1 MVISRHF
8 SVLYIITQSVFFD
21 LNQLRHFQQSTR
33 VNSTLHNALPTKHT
47 TTMSAPRPRR
57 GHAAVAAILSDMDRY
72 LPSDTI
78 NRADYRRCRMVYGL
92 MNTTYRRTDASTSP
106 EKEYM
111 ELKIL
116 TSDLRR
122 HLNAL
127 NASKGIPEKM
137 SLYLDELTAAIDDG
151 LAKGVSTEFL
161 IAGIEDLLKEDL
173 DARTEDRGERVRMMP
188 DTQYKKVK
196 AELKEAKARIKELN
210 EENNALVLRLKI
222 AEGAKARLG
231 TW

>member
-161 IAGIEDLLKEDL
+161 IAGIEDPPEGGFGC
-173 DARTEDRGERVRMMP
+173 ADRGQGGEGQDDAGYAVQEGQGGAQGGQGQDQGTERG
-188 DTQYKKVK
+188 
-196 AELKEAKARIKELN
+196 E
-210 EENNALVLRLKI
+210 
-222 AEGAKARLG
+222 
-231 TW
+231 

>member
-1 MVISRHF
+1 M
-8 SVLYIITQSVFFD
+8 
-21 LNQLRHFQQSTR
+21 STPK
-33 VNSTLHNALPTKHT
+33 T
-47 TTMSAPRPRR
+47 RR
-57 GHAAVAAILSDMDRY
+57 GHAAISAILSDMDRY

-92 MNTTYRRTDASTSP
+92 MNTTYRRIDTSSSP
-106 EKEYM
+106 EKDYI
-111 ELKIL
+111 ELKTL

-137 SLYLDELTAAIDDG
+137 SLYLDELAAAVDDG
-151 LAKGVSTEFL
+151 LAKGVTMDFL
-161 IAGIEDLLKEDL
+161 IAGVEDLLEENPNAQTENKE
-173 DARTEDRGERVRMMP
+173 ERVKMMP

-210 EENNALVLRLKI
+210 EENNALVMRLKK
-222 AEGAKARLG
+222 AESARVRLG
-231 TW
+231 T